1 MDIKEQVTQIVEKV
15 TKDEAL
21 KKQFATDPIG
31 AVEKAAGVEIPDEV
45 KDKVVDAVKVKLGAD
60 KLGAIKDGLGK
71 LL

>member
-21 KKQFATDPIG
+21 KKQFASDPIG
-31 AVEKAAGVEIPDEV
+31 AVEKAAGVDIPDDV
-45 KDKVVDAVKVKLGAD
+45 KDKVVSAVKAKLGAD
-60 KLGAIKDGLGK
+60 KLGAIAGGIGK